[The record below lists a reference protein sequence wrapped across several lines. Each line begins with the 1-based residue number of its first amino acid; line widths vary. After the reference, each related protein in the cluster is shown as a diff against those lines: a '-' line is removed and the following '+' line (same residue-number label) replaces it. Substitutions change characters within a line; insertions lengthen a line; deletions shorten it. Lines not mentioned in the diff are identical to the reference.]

1 MALLLIHLF
10 MKFTAEYNWLESYLD
25 NDTLWLDEVVNWD
38 ETFDL
43 VLADYN
49 IFSFLTTAFFYNTHL
64 SLDMLT
70 KLSFLDLIFINQ
82 SDVLN
87 ESSEL
92 FSFFVYD
99 VISFLSTSF
108 LTLQILFFTD
118 YQDFI
123 LVILHHSPELSLA
136 LYDYVSIYWLN
147 STSYVTPSSV
157 FDVFS
162 DSLNFSLSEFVEYFI
177 AFLMFVWNIILF
189 VGVCRITKWNNPL
202 EIYFVRLTNYVY
214 WMSRETRLQYE
225 VALQIFFFL
234 VFYTTMMVGTFDD
247 DQEEL
252 IEFFHSLLFY
262 FFLSLFVYFVYKYS
276 IHYLS
281 FLEPSVGEGRTLGF
295 AVKQFSRDLT
305 NNVAFV
311 LRFLVLMLRLN
322 IYDTV
327 DDVFDSYY
335 IFVGDFDD
343 DEYFSDLFFSIFTVM
358 FFDTDVN
365 DDRSFFFEDEVD
377 FSNDLFALYFIVWGK
392 FSFFIFFILEEIL
405 RVALAFYVTYLVLF
419 EIHAINRSYVED
431 TYFNTKRS
439 LHSFTTKTYI

>member
-1 MALLLIHLF
+1 
-10 MKFTAEYNWLESYLD
+10 MKYTAEFNWLESYLD
-25 NDTLWLDEVVNWD
+25 NDTLWLDDVVNWD

-43 VLADYN
+43 VLSDYN
-49 IFSFLTTAFFYNTHL
+49 IFSFLTTAFFYNNHVF
-64 SLDMLT
+64 LDFFT
-70 KLSFLDLIFINQ
+70 KLSFLDLIFINKT
-82 SDVLN
+82 DKLD

-92 FSFFVYD
+92 LSFFMYD
-99 VISFLSTSF
+99 VVSFLSTSF

-136 LYDYVSIYWLN
+136 LCDYVSTYWLS
-147 STSYVTPSSV
+147 STSYVTPSAV

-162 DSLNFSLSEFVEYFI
+162 DSLNFSLSEFMEYFV
-177 AFLMFVWNIILF
+177 AFLMFVWNVILF
-189 VGVCRITKWNNPL
+189 IGICRITKWNNPL
-202 EIYFVRLTNYVY
+202 EVYMVRIQNYVY
-214 WMSRETRLQYE
+214 CISRETRLQYE
-225 VALQIFFFL
+225 VALKIFFFI
-234 VFYTTMMVGTFDD
+234 VFYTTMMIATFDD

-252 IEFFHSLLFY
+252 LEFFNGLLFY
-262 FFLSLFVYFVYKYS
+262 FFLSLFVYFIYKYS

-281 FLEPSVGEGRTLGF
+281 FLEASVGEGRTLGF
-295 AVKQFSRDLT
+295 ALKQFSRDIT
-305 NNVAFV
+305 NNVAFL

-327 DDVFDSYY
+327 DDIFDSYY

-343 DEYFSDLFFSIFTVM
+343 DEYFSDLFFPIFSVM

-377 FSNDLFALYFIVWGK
+377 FSNDLFSLYFIMWGK
-392 FSFFIFFILEEIL
+392 FTFFVFFILEEIV
-405 RVALAFYVTYLVLF
+405 RVALAFYVTYLILF

-431 TYFNTKRS
+431 TYFGTKRS
-439 LHSFTTKTYI
+439 LTTLKEKSYV

>member
-1 MALLLIHLF
+1 

-25 NDTLWLDEVVNWD
+25 NDTLWLDDVVNWD

-49 IFSFLTTAFFYNTHL
+49 IFSFMTTAFFYNSHL
-64 SLDMLT
+64 VLDMFT

-82 SDVLN
+82 SDLTN
-87 ESSEL
+87 ESFEL
-92 FSFFVYD
+92 FSFFMYD

-136 LYDYVSIYWLN
+136 LCDYVSIYWLN
-147 STSYVTPSSV
+147 STSYVTPSAV
-157 FDVFS
+157 FDTFN
-162 DSLNFSLSEFVEYFI
+162 DSLNFSLSEFIEYFV
-177 AFLMFVWNIILF
+177 AFLMFVWNVILF
-189 VGVCRITKWNNPL
+189 IGISRITKWNNPI
-202 EIYFVRLTNYVY
+202 EVYFVRIKNYVY

-225 VALQIFFFL
+225 VALQIFFFIVL
-234 VFYTTMMVGTFDD
+234 YTTMMVSTFDD

-252 IEFFHSLLFY
+252 LEFFHGLLFY

-295 AVKQFSRDLT
+295 AIKQFSRDVT

-343 DEYFSDLFFSIFTVM
+343 DEYFSDLFFSIFSVM

-377 FSNDLFALYFIVWGK
+377 FTNDLFALYFIVWGK
-392 FSFFIFFILEEIL
+392 FSFFVLFILEEIL

-431 TYFNTKRS
+431 TYFGTKRS
-439 LHSFTTKTYI
+439 LRSKVTKTYI